1 MFRIAC
7 RSFIYW
13 MTKYK
18 NIGTRI
24 EREKKEIKKIRK
36 TNTDSSK
43 KI

>member
-1 MFRIAC
+1 
-7 RSFIYW
+7 